1 MEELNTIQSFMENLP
16 WHAGLSGIGL
26 FFLYVIIW
34 GMVVGA
40 SIGSAVVF
48 GWLMWVARWWI
59 ISIGAVVLVLVAIS
73 TFF

>member
-1 MEELNTIQSFMENLP
+1 MEELNLMQTWMETLP
-16 WHAGLSGIGL
+16 WHAGLSGIGI
-26 FFLYVIIW
+26 FFLYVIVW

-59 ISIGAVVLVLVAIS
+59 IGIGAIVLILIAIS